1 MYLRWIVDLSPQ
13 QEAGEKIGHII
24 DQNRMAKSK
33 VLQLRRKLLDLENEA
48 EKMGILERKQTENI
62 TSEGAEMALKGEHTE
77 VTNGLVDF
85 ATNKD
90 TVMLS

>member
-1 MYLRWIVDLSPQ
+1 MDLSPQ

-48 EKMGILERKQTENI
+48 EKMGILERKQNKNI
-62 TSEGAEMALKGEHTE
+62 TSEGTEMALKEQNTE
-77 VTNGLVDF
+77 VTNGMVDF

-90 TVMLS
+90 TVLLS

>member
-48 EKMGILERKQTENI
+48 EKMGILERKQNENI
-62 TSEGAEMALKGEHTE
+62 TSEGTEQNTE
-77 VTNGLVDF
+77 VTNGRVDF